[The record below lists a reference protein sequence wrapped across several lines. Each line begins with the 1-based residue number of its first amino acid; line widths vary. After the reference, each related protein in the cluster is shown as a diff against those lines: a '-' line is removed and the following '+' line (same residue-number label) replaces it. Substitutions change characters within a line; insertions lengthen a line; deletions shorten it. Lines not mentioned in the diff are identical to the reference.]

1 METAFPVLHDVRPL
15 RVREQAELHQRAVP
29 EEQPVAIVCNGT
41 TLAVMMATPADLEDF
56 GVGYLIS
63 EAIVDSSADVERS
76 EVVAHQQGI
85 EIRHW
90 ISPAKA
96 QRMLARRRQMV
107 GPTGCGLC
115 GIESLEQ
122 AMRDLPPVRSS
133 LRVQAAALR
142 QAVADLRA
150 LQVLNASTRGVHAA
164 ALWHPEQG
172 HRLVREDVGRH
183 NALDK
188 LIGAMATTG
197 TPPGVLLLTSRVSID
212 LIQKAALAAFPIIAA
227 ISVPTNRAIEAAES
241 AGITL
246 VGVARDDGFEI
257 FSHPGRIAGC

>member
-1 METAFPVLHDVRPL
+1 MDTAFPVLHDVRPL
-15 RVREQAELHQRAVP
+15 RIRDQAELHHRAVP

-56 GVGYLIS
+56 GLGYLLS
-63 EAIVDSSADVERS
+63 EEIIDGPADIERR
-76 EVVAHQQGI
+76 EVVAHPQGI
-85 EIRHW
+85 EVRHW
-90 ISPAKA
+90 IEPAKA
-96 QRMLARRRQMV
+96 QGMLARRRQMV

-122 AMRDLPPVRSS
+122 AMRSLPPVHSS
-133 LRVQAAALR
+133 LAVRPEALR

-188 LIGAMATTG
+188 LIGAMAATG
-197 TPPGVLLLTSRVSID
+197 TALGVLLLTSRVSID
-212 LIQKAALAAFPIIAA
+212 LIQKAAVAAFPIVAA

-257 FSHPGRIAGC
+257 FSHPARIAGC

>member
-1 METAFPVLHDVRPL
+1 METAFPVLHDVHPL
-15 RVREQAELHQRAVP
+15 RIREAAELHHRAVP
-29 EEQPVAIVCNGT
+29 EEQPIAIVCNGT
-41 TLAVMMATPADLEDF
+41 TLAVMMATPADIEDF
-56 GVGYLIS
+56 GLGYLLS
-63 EAIVDSSADVERS
+63 EEIIDGAADIERS
-76 EVVAHQQGI
+76 EVVAHPQGI
-85 EIRHW
+85 EVRHW
-90 ISPAKA
+90 IDPAKA
-96 QRMLARRRQMV
+96 QLMLARRRQMV

-122 AMRDLPPVRSS
+122 AMRALPPVHSTLKVRPE
-133 LRVQAAALR
+133 ALR

-183 NALDK
+183 NTLDK
-188 LIGAMATTG
+188 LIGAMAVTG
-197 TPPGVLLLTSRVSID
+197 TGPGVLLLTSRVSID
-212 LIQKAALAAFPIIAA
+212 LIQKAAIASFEMIAA

-257 FSHPGRIAGC
+257 FSHPHRIAGC

>member
-1 METAFPVLHDVRPL
+1 MSAPFEVLHDVRPL
-15 RVREQAELHQRAVP
+15 RVREHAEPHHRSVP

-41 TLAVMMATPADLEDF
+41 TLAVMMATPADLPDF
-56 GVGYLIS
+56 GLGYLVS
-63 EAIVDSSADVERS
+63 EGIVGGAGDIERS
-76 EVVAHQQGI
+76 EVLAHEQGI
-85 EIRHW
+85 EVRHW
-90 ISPAKA
+90 IAEDKA
-96 QRMLARRRQMV
+96 RAMLARRRQMV

-122 AMRDLPPVRSS
+122 AVRALPQVGSS
-133 LRVQAAALR
+133 LVVAATALR

-164 ALWHPEQG
+164 ALWHPRQG
-172 HRLVREDVGRH
+172 HLLVREDVGRH

-188 LIGAMATTG
+188 LIGAMAASHTA
-197 TPPGVLLLTSRVSID
+197 PGVLLLTSRISID
-212 LIQKAALAAFPIIAA
+212 LIQKAAIAGFPMVAA
-227 ISVPTNRAIEAAES
+227 ISVPTNRAIEAAEA

-257 FSHPGRIAGC
+257 FCHPDRIACD